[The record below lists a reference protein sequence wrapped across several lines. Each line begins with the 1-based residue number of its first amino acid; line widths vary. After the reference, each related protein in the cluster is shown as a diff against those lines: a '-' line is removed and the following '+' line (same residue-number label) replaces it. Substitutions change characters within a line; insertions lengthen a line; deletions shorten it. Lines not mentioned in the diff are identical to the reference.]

1 MKINIVPTII
11 AAAICALLAYGL
23 YALCKTEGQEMLLS
37 IGGFV
42 CMFITLAIGMGIRF
56 EQPRTSTNTAVLG
69 WVFFL
74 LMVVSN
80 AIFAFVQFTTPVY
93 IIVNGILLLAFI
105 GITYA
110 VAKAKQ

>member
-11 AAAICALLAYGL
+11 AAAISALLAYGL
-23 YALCKTEGQEMLLS
+23 CALCKTEGQEMLLA

-42 CMFITLAIGMGIRF
+42 CMFFALATGMGIRF
-56 EQPRTSTNTAVLG
+56 EQTRTSANTAVLG

-74 LMVVSN
+74 LMVISN
-80 AIFAFVQFTTPVY
+80 TIFAFVQFTTPVY
-93 IIVNGILLLAFI
+93 IITNGIFLLAFI